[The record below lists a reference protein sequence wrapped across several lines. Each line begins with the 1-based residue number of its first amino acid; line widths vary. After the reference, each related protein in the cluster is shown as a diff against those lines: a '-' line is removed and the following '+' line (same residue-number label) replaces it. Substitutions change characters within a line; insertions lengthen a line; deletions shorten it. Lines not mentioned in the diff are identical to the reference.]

1 MIIKYFHLKFNSKN
15 IETGDNME
23 RYNIIKNKN
32 QREIVLLKSRPC
44 FWGKCSFCD
53 YIDDNSLNESDMNAL
68 NSDILKN
75 VTGIYKTLEVINS
88 ASCFDLPSETLNKIK
103 ETTISKDIK
112 KLFFE
117 SHWIY
122 RHKLKD
128 MRKFFDN
135 TSIIFKIGIETFDNN
150 FRNKILNK
158 NAVFDDYKDV
168 QKYFDSV
175 CIMVGIKGQT
185 KDMIKKDIDILLNH
199 FSYGTVNI
207 FTENS
212 TNVKRDTELISWF
225 KEEYKFLDTVEKI
238 EVLYENTDFGVGD

>member
-53 YIDDNSLNESDMNAL
+53 YIADNSLNESDMNTL

-88 ASCFDLPSETLNKIK
+88 ASCFDLPKETLTKIK
-103 ETTISKDIK
+103 EITISKDIK

-128 MRKFFDN
+128 MRKFFNN
-135 TSIIFKIGIETFDNN
+135 TSIIFKIDRKST
-150 FRNKILNK
+150 RLNSSHA
-158 NAVFDDYKDV
+158 NISYAVFCLK
-168 QKYFDSV
+168 
-175 CIMVGIKGQT
+175 T
-185 KDMIKKDIDILLNH
+185 KSASAMLWWLH
-199 FSYGTVNI
+199 
-207 FTENS
+207 
-212 TNVKRDTELISWF
+212 SW
-225 KEEYKFLDTVEKI
+225 L
-238 EVLYENTDFGVGD
+238 

>member
-1 MIIKYFHLKFNSKN
+1 MKWC
-15 IETGDNME
+15 DVMD
-23 RYNIIKNKN
+23 RYNIIKEKN
-32 QREIVLLKSRPC
+32 PREIVLLKSKPC

-53 YIDDNSLNESDMNAL
+53 YIHDNSLNKEEMNKL
-68 NSDILKN
+68 NFQILKS

-88 ASCFDLPSETLNKIK
+88 ASCFDLPKETIKKIK
-103 ETTISKDIK
+103 ETTINKNIE

-128 MRKFFDN
+128 FREFFN
-135 TSIIFKIGIETFDNN
+135 NVPILFKIGIETFDND
-150 FRNKILNK
+150 FRNGFLNK
-158 NAVFDDYKDV
+158 NAIFNDYKDV

-185 KDMIKKDIDILLNH
+185 KEMIKKDIDILLNH

-212 TNVKRDTELISWF
+212 TNIQRDESLISWF
-225 KEEYKFLDTVEKI
+225 KDEYKFLDSVKKI